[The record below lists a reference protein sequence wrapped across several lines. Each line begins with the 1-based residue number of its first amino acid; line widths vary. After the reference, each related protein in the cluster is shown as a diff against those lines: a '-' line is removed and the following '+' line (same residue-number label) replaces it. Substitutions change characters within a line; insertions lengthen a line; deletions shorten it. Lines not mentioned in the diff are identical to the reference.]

1 MYKRRLKNKHGN
13 EKPSC
18 QEARR
23 RKKSTSPKE
32 TTAFLE
38 VNEEATLSP
47 GPSGPVD
54 PHGAP
59 TPTGDIARAK

>member
-13 EKPSC
+13 EKPGC
-18 QEARR
+18 QARH

-32 TTAFLE
+32 AIAFLE

-47 GPSGPVD
+47 GPSGPKD
-54 PHGAP
+54 LHGAP
-59 TPTGDIARAK
+59 TPTDDISCAK